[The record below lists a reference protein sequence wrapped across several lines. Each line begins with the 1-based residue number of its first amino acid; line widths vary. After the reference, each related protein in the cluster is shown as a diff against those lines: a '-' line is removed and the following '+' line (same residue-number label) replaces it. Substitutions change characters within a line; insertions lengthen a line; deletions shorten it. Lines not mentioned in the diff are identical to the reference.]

1 MNTTMIFLLIYLI
14 LNYHFSLVTSDKC
27 FKSICIPSEND
38 KLVKPPIVVKCN
50 ENSTIFNNATE
61 FENTTLLIHVHLEN
75 VQILRIDENE
85 HAITIKLTLILAWE
99 EPRIIISPN
108 ASKEDVE
115 LNYHDDKLGDL
126 LLHKLPKDFAN
137 DLWLPGLYIKA
148 YGRGKIILPP
158 IFEF

>member
-1 MNTTMIFLLIYLI
+1 MNTTMIFLLIY

-27 FKSICIPSEND
+27 FKSICIPSEYD
-38 KLVKPPIVVKCN
+38 KLVKPPIVVNCN
-50 ENSTIFNNATE
+50 ENSAIFNNATE
-61 FENTTLLIHVHLEN
+61 FDKTTLLIHVHLEN
-75 VQILRIDENE
+75 VQILHIDENE

-137 DLWLPGLYIKA
+137 GLWLPGLYMI
-148 YGRGKIILPP
+148 RHRTEEIILKLLP
-158 IFEF
+158 F